1 MKKAKTAQVG
11 SSFDDFLAEEG
22 ILEGVEA
29 RAIKRV
35 IAWQLEKAMKRQR
48 VTKALLAKSMSTSR
62 SELDRL
68 LDPDNVSLTL
78 KNLAKAATALGK
90 RVRVEFVDASAARS
104 RHAVL
109 SSPSFYR
116 SAPATTRCTS
126 FGSSAAVSA

>member
-1 MKKAKTAQVG
+1 MKKTRTAQVG
-11 SSFDDFLAEEG
+11 SSFDAFLVEEG
-22 ILEGVEA
+22 IHLAVEA

-35 IAWQLEKAMKRQR
+35 ITWQLREAMKRHKL
-48 VTKALLAKSMSTSR
+48 TKALLARNMSTSR

-109 SSPSFYR
+109 
-116 SAPATTRCTS
+116 
-126 FGSSAAVSA
+126 

>member
-109 SSPSFYR
+109 
-116 SAPATTRCTS
+116 
-126 FGSSAAVSA
+126 